1 MRFSLKERLANLKAA
16 EAAATKTQ
24 PAAKATKRQRPIIAE
39 LQAVPQQEDSSALQT
54 VEQATLLPLD
64 APVVDPSQPCRSY
77 KVAQKASD
85 NWVVSE
91 DGGKTNDDTGIKV
104 IGGHPVDLTLEITP
118 TTRPSGNYTHDYRLR
133 LAFFDHDGVLSE
145 INLNAVTIRDGV
157 PSASTTARTLI
168 AALAVIS
175 QSEDDMIAF
184 IDQAR
189 FHLDKGTMAA
199 FITVSVA
206 NGNTWTPINGKA
218 AFKSTPLDPAAFL
231 QLINSIKNRF
241 RQVNLFSPTPALN
254 GDSPLLALPAVA
266 DSIDVDACEV

>member
-1 MRFSLKERLANLKAA
+1 MRFSLKERLANIKAA

-91 DGGKTNDDTGIKV
+91 DGGKTNDDTGMKV

-184 IDQAR
+184 IEPSSLPLRQR
-189 FHLDKGTMAA
+189 HHGRLHHSVGSQWQHLDTDQRQG
-199 FITVSVA
+199 SVQVHTT
-206 NGNTWTPINGKA
+206 G
-218 AFKSTPLDPAAFL
+218 SCCVPAAD
-231 QLINSIKNRF
+231 QLDQEPLPPGQPVQPHAGPQR
-241 RQVNLFSPTPALN
+241 RQPA
-254 GDSPLLALPAVA
+254 ARPAG
-266 DSIDVDACEV
+266 SG